1 MPLDQTYV
9 NEVSV
14 LIQAL
19 REDNPDYKDQVGHFI
34 LDFVEIICGPEKA
47 PKVTGMLIELPIA
60 QIKEYLGSFSNLQQR
75 VQEAVRILNR
85 PKPAPESDADSDW
98 NITNIPKRTERHI
111 VR

>member
-9 NEVSV
+9 NEVIL
-14 LIQAL
+14 LIPAL

-75 VQEAVRILNR
+75 V
-85 PKPAPESDADSDW
+85 K
-98 NITNIPKRTERHI
+98 KR
-111 VR
+111 

>member
-1 MPLDQTYV
+1 M
-9 NEVSV
+9 
-14 LIQAL
+14 L
-19 REDNPDYKDQVGHFI
+19 R
-34 LDFVEIICGPEKA
+34 LSVEIICGSEKA

-98 NITNIPKRTERHI
+98 NITKEFSKRTERHI
-111 VR
+111 LR